1 MKYITTLLKHILP
14 EEIPSIGAIFYSKVP
29 AKVFRERLEK
39 IAEEI
44 DLNEGLILDIGTG
57 PGFLPLTIAKK
68 ANLRIIG
75 IDISKKMV
83 EIANRHK
90 KSLSNVEFRVMDA
103 NHLEFEE
110 DVFDM
115 ILSTGSLHHWKTP
128 LRVLNEIY
136 RCLRS
141 GGRAWIYDGYAD
153 ITLEDLKRGVTK
165 KWRIFPP
172 YFLLHNILRIH
183 GFTAQ
188 EYQTKINDVIAE
200 SPFRKGRFVHQ
211 DIYMK
216 IELEKQ

>member
-1 MKYITTLLKHILP
+1 MKSAIMRLKQILP
-14 EEIPSIGAIFYSKVP
+14 EEIPNIGAIFYSKVP

-39 IAEEI
+39 IAQEI

-57 PGFLPLTIAKK
+57 PGFLPLALAEK
-68 ANLRIIG
+68 ASLRIIG

-90 KSLSNVEFRVMDA
+90 KNLPNVEFRVMDA
-103 NHLEFEE
+103 NYLEFEG

-141 GGRAWIYDGYAD
+141 GGRAWIYDGYGD
-153 ITLEDLKRGVTK
+153 ITLEDLKKGVRK
-165 KWRIFPP
+165 RWGIFPP
-172 YFLLHNILRIH
+172 YSLLRNILRIH

-188 EYQTKINDVIAE
+188 EYQTKIKDVITK